1 MMMNANNNTGAPY
14 DPVARFHLGNGA
26 IVHAVHGNADSSAN
40 GMAQSAG
47 AMVNY
52 LYDLKRVAQNH
63 EKFATKHAVTASAD
77 VRALAGTAQISA
89 VEER

>member
-1 MMMNANNNTGAPY
+1 
-14 DPVARFHLGNGA
+14 
-26 IVHAVHGNADSSAN
+26 
-40 GMAQSAG
+40 MAQSAG

-63 EKFATKHAVTASAD
+63 EKFATKHAIAASAD

>member
-1 MMMNANNNTGAPY
+1 
-14 DPVARFHLGNGA
+14 
-26 IVHAVHGNADSSAN
+26 VHGNADSSAN